1 MKKTLAL
8 LLALSGSSVALAD
21 GNSVDYIPWTFDDF
35 DSNCEV
41 ISGPVSQ
48 AITDEDETNNSDA
61 AHRDALDG

>member
-8 LLALSGSSVALAD
+8 LLALSGSSVALAE

-41 ISGPVSQ
+41 VAGPVSQ
-48 AITDEDETNNSDA
+48 ATTDDNETNNSGA
-61 AHRDALDG
+61 ADRDTLDG